1 MGSIPLAIASGAGS
15 AGRRILGTTVVGGM
29 LAATVLA
36 IFLIP
41 AMFALVE
48 NLSARARRRS
58 ATQPVVAKSSAEGDA
73 H

>member
-1 MGSIPLAIASGAGS
+1 
-15 AGRRILGTTVVGGM
+15 M

-48 NLSARARRRS
+48 SVSARVRRR
-58 ATQPVVAKSSAEGDA
+58 
-73 H
+73 